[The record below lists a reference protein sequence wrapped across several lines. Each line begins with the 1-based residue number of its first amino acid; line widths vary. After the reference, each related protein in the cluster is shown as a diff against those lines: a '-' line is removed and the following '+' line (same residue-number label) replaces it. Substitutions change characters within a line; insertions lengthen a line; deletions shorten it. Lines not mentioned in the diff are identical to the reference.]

1 MEFRPDRKTKKTKT
15 ASARKF
21 TSAAIKLDFKR
32 NKLDYLMVLPAFI
45 FFIVFSYFP
54 MYGILMAFSDYKAK
68 FGIIG
73 SLVNNFVGFEN
84 FQKFFDSIYFGR
96 LLGNTLAIS
105 VLSLVIS
112 FPASIILALLLNEI
126 KNKLFS
132 KTVSLI
138 AYMPHFISMV
148 ILGGIIV
155 DFSRTDGVL
164 GVMVSSLTG
173 KSQNLLAVADYW
185 RTIYI
190 GSDLWQNLGFSTIL
204 FVAALSGVD
213 HELYE
218 AAALD
223 GAGHLKQMVHVTLPG
238 ILNTIIVVLILRVGM
253 IMGLGADKTI
263 LLYNSQIYEKADV
276 IASYVYRRGLLGGDY
291 SFTTAVG
298 LFNSVV
304 SLLLVLVTNKI
315 AKTYSDYSLF

>member
-1 MEFRPDRKTKKTKT
+1 MEFRPGRKIQNKT
-15 ASARKF
+15 ARDRKF
-21 TSAAIKLDFKR
+21 TAASIRLDFKR
-32 NKLDYLMVLPAFI
+32 NKTDYLMVLPTFL
-45 FFIVFSYFP
+45 FFVVFSYFP
-54 MYGILMAFSDYKAK
+54 MYGILMAFSNYKAK

-73 SLVNNFVGFEN
+73 SLINNYVGFEN

-105 VLSLVIS
+105 ILSLIIN
-112 FPASIILALLLNEI
+112 FPASIILALLLNEV
-126 KNKLFS
+126 KNKFFS

-138 AYMPHFISMV
+138 TYMPHFISMV
-148 ILGGIIV
+148 ILGGILV

-164 GVMVSSLTG
+164 GVLLQSLTG
-173 KSQNLLAVADYW
+173 KSQNLLAVASYW
-185 RTIYI
+185 RTLYI

-204 FVAALSGVD
+204 FVAALSSVD
-213 HELYE
+213 KELYE

-223 GAGHLKQMVHVTLPG
+223 GAGHFKQMVHVTLPG

-253 IMGLGADKTI
+253 VMGVGADKTI
-263 LLYNSQIYEKADV
+263 LLYNSQIYEKAD
-276 IASYVYRRGLLGGDY
+276 IISSYVYRRGLLDGDY

-315 AKTYSDYSLF
+315 AKTYSEYSLF